1 MMFFRRHAQKPI
13 PQQNSIVTSPISIN
27 LEKIKITE
35 DEHESTENEL
45 STTPTALS
53 PIAKTVTFSNEIDST
68 ITTNTITTTTT
79 STTEHLSLKHPGL
92 LRLFDSTVCTVS
104 IVITYLFST
113 KEPMVQ
119 EFLGR
124 KLFEYPDEE
133 LDFYL
138 PQLINMYIH
147 IPSISSVIHTY
158 LTARCCQSVDFSLQ
172 CAWLLDAY
180 IAEQMK
186 VAKKPNAAVRF
197 LFDILYEKYK
207 PKICYKPT
215 TINNIGNNHH
225 RLDEEENENAT
236 NQDDDT
242 KSERALSQDN
252 LTASMNRK
260 RGHQKS
266 RSDVSGIILSRYKRS
281 LPMMNG
287 EPSKHRRQPRLCL
300 GDLSSGRAFDNNCW
314 CFESVNGFRR
324 RECTCNAPK
333 LAPVREFMTALIN
346 IGKKLPHVPTKDKK
360 TQNLISEMKRMN
372 MNLPA
377 RVWIPFYRFSHHVVR
392 IAYTESTVLNSRDR
406 APYIVYIEIV
416 LCDNVF
422 ASPLPI
428 KQNDSKLRSTRSEE
442 NLTEHI
448 NNHQPPSVSGVIGSY
463 LNCETQ
469 SLDSELIDPYRSFT
483 NSEDADIWSTS
494 DEVTADDQQQLQTQ
508 SASRRNGLIG
518 YRSNHTL
525 NINPETQSIRSTE
538 SHLSQQEIMPFDI
551 RKRLTEVQTTGP
563 ILFDRD
569 PDDPSAATLKEPWD
583 KKEQRIRQA
592 SPYGHLRN
600 WRLVAAIVKCGDDLR
615 HELLAYQFMVRLKE
629 IWFIEHVPV
638 FVRPINI
645 LVLSNNSGLIEP
657 ILNAVS
663 LHQIK
668 KNSKLSLRNY
678 FLREFGTE
686 RSEEY
691 LTAVKNFVQSCAAYS
706 IICYLLQVKD
716 RHNGNIL
723 LDDEGHLIHIDFG
736 YMLSATPKNLGFE
749 SSPFKITQEF
759 VDIMGGLQSDMYGYY
774 KILIL
779 RALIAARKHMDKLMS
794 IVEIMQ
800 HGSQLNCFSKGN
812 VTLGLRER
820 FHLNMTDEQLE
831 FNVEKMVESSLN
843 SLTTRVYDTFQ
854 YYTNGLTPG
863 LSRAS
868 ELQQRMTKVIKT
880 IKLNLKDNSNEAAYF
895 GFLQFTYSNNANRNV
910 DDNEENDRLSSFVHL
925 AASTRPWSLAKLI
938 EAYQL
943 RAPDF
948 ILSIQTGNVYD
959 NDPHKQKSGIQTETE
974 RAIQHGLTDTAR
986 MTRE

>member
-1 MMFFRRHAQKPI
+1 MMFFRRHVQKAIPANNSTASSSSIPI
-13 PQQNSIVTSPISIN
+13 TLHTNNNIA
-27 LEKIKITE
+27 E
-35 DEHESTENEL
+35 DEHESAENEL
-45 STTPTALS
+45 STTPTAIS
-53 PIAKTVTFSNEIDST
+53 PLEKTVYFSNEIDSPS
-68 ITTNTITTTTT
+68 ITT
-79 STTEHLSLKHPGL
+79 STTEHLSVKHPGL

-104 IVITYLFST
+104 MIISYLFSS
-113 KEPMVQ
+113 KEPIVQ
-119 EFLGR
+119 QFLGK
-124 KLFEYPDEE
+124 KLFDLPYEE

-147 IPSISSVIHTY
+147 IQSISNVIHDYITS
-158 LTARCCQSVDFSLQ
+158 RCSQSVEFSLQ

-180 IAEQMK
+180 IADQMK
-186 VAKKPNAAVRF
+186 VAKPNAAVRL

-207 PKICYKPT
+207 PKISYIPT
-215 TINNIGNNHH
+215 TINNLGNNHH
-225 RLDEEENENAT
+225 RLDEEENENVN
-236 NQDDDT
+236 NQDDDM

-252 LTASMNRK
+252 LMLQINRK
-260 RGHQKS
+260 KGHQKS
-266 RSDVSGIILSRYKRS
+266 RSDVSERS
-281 LPMMNG
+281 LPIING
-287 EPSKHRRQPRLCL
+287 ETSKPYRRQARLCL
-300 GDLSSGRAFDNNCW
+300 GDLNSGRAFDNNCI

-346 IGKKLPHVPTKDKK
+346 IGKKLPHVPTKEKK
-360 TQNLISEMKRMN
+360 TQNLIGEMKRMN

-377 RVWIPFYRFSHHVVR
+377 RIWIPFYKFPHHVVR

-406 APYIVYIEIV
+406 APYIVYIEVV

-428 KQNDSKLRSTRSEE
+428 KQHESKLRSTRSEE
-442 NLTEHI
+442 NLTHHI
-448 NNHQPPSVSGVIGSY
+448 NNHQIPSNGVAIGGY

-469 SLDSELIDPYRSFT
+469 SLDSELIDSYRSFV

-494 DEVTADDQQQLQTQ
+494 DDVTSDDQQQQQQQQQQLQQQQQQ
-508 SASRRNGLIG
+508 SVARRNGLIG
-518 YRSNHTL
+518 YRSNHTM
-525 NINPETQSIRSTE
+525 NINPETLSIRSTE
-538 SHLSQQEIMPFDI
+538 SHLSQQEIMPSDI
-551 RKRLTEVQTTGP
+551 RKRLTEVKTTGP
-563 ILFDRD
+563 ILFERD
-569 PDDPSAATLKEPWD
+569 PDDPSAAALKEPWD
-583 KKEQRIRQA
+583 KKEQRIRQS

-629 IWFIEHVPV
+629 IWLHEHVPV
-638 FVRPINI
+638 FVRPITI

-686 RSEEY
+686 RSEQY
-691 LTAVKNFVQSCAAYS
+691 LTAIKNFVQSNAAYS

-723 LDDEGHLIHIDFG
+723 LDDEGHVIHIDFG

-779 RALIAARKHMDKLMS
+779 QGLLAARKHMDKLMP

-854 YYTNGLTPG
+854 YYTNGI
-863 LSRAS
+863 S
-868 ELQQRMTKVIKT
+868 K
-880 IKLNLKDNSNEAAYF
+880 
-895 GFLQFTYSNNANRNV
+895 
-910 DDNEENDRLSSFVHL
+910 
-925 AASTRPWSLAKLI
+925 
-938 EAYQL
+938 
-943 RAPDF
+943 
-948 ILSIQTGNVYD
+948 
-959 NDPHKQKSGIQTETE
+959 
-974 RAIQHGLTDTAR
+974 
-986 MTRE
+986 